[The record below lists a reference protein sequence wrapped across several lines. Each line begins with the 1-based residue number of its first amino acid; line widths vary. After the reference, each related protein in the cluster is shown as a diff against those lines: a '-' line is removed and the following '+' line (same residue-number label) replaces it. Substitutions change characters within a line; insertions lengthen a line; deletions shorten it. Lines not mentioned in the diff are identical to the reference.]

1 LLRLLISR
9 FAQGVAVLLLVSFI
23 TFSLLAAAGGDAVS
37 AFGPDMIASE
47 SAVAELRRVYGLDQ
61 PFHVRYARWLGNVV
75 QGDLGRS
82 FYFRSPVAPLIG
94 SRLVATLWISFL
106 ALSFSIA
113 IGGGLGLLAAVR
125 RNGVI
130 DKLSSLMVLIASS
143 TPRIVVALVALAVI
157 VRTSWMR
164 LADDSGGAGLLTGK
178 ALIGALI
185 LAVPLI
191 AIFIAQVKDG
201 MLVSLSEDFVQVARA
216 KGLSERT
223 VVLKHAL
230 RGALNPVITIA
241 GYALGGLISG
251 SIIVERILGW
261 PGIGQLS
268 VTAVISRD
276 VPLMMGVVLVTAT
289 AVLLANLAADLL
301 LYANDPRMRI
311 AREGRSSKAAPA
323 GTGVQG

>member
-9 FAQGVAVLLLVSFI
+9 FAQGLVVLLLVSFI

-37 AFGPDMIASE
+37 ALGPEMGASE
-47 SAVAELRRVYGLDQ
+47 TAMAELRRVYGLDQ
-61 PFHVRYARWLGNVV
+61 PFHVRYARWLGRVV

-106 ALSFSIA
+106 ALLFSIG

-125 RNGVI
+125 PNGVI
-130 DKLSSLMVLIASS
+130 DKISSLIVLIASS
-143 TPRIVVALVALAVI
+143 IPRIVVALLALALI
-157 VRTSWMR
+157 VQTSWMR
-164 LADDSGGAGLLTGK
+164 LADDAGGTGLFTLK
-178 ALIGALI
+178 AVIGAVV

-216 KGLSERT
+216 KGLSEST

-230 RGALNPVITIA
+230 RGALNPLITIT

-261 PGIGQLS
+261 PGIGHLS
-268 VTAVISRD
+268 VTAVVSRD

-289 AVLLANLAADLL
+289 AVLLANLAADLM
-301 LYANDPRMRI
+301 LYANDPRIRI
-311 AREGRSSKAAPA
+311 TRDVRSTKAAAA